1 MSKKRNEPYTA
12 IKKPVDLLFGS
23 SATPTPESQ
32 LSPNTIAISQIKL
45 PTSQPRRYF
54 DPQKLEKLSASIKE
68 LGILEP
74 LLVRPLLKNK
84 YELVA
89 GERRFKAA
97 QIAGLTEVPVV
108 IREMDDTITY
118 QVRLVENLQ
127 REDLNPLEET
137 EGILELL
144 VMRLSL
150 SKDEVISHFY
160 RMRNVCDRYK
170 DEDSEVR
177 HNVMSQSET
186 EIIEEL
192 FASLGRM
199 SWESFVKNRLPL
211 LKLPQDVLEVLRQGK
226 LEYTKA
232 RAIATLWRVPFAK
245 VKDEKIRE
253 ELLEEAVKKNLSL
266 NEIKQRIKIIKQSA
280 TMQEP
285 PSLKQRADDTF
296 SRLKQSKV
304 WDEPKKKAK
313 IEKLLAQM
321 EALLK

>member
-23 SATPTPESQ
+23 SATPAQPENQ

-74 LLVRPLLKNK
+74 LLVRPLAGGN

-97 QIAGLTEVPVV
+97 QIIELTEVPVV
-108 IREMDDTITY
+108 IREMDDTTTN

-160 RMRNVCDRYK
+160 RMRNVCDRHK

-186 EIIEEL
+186 KIIEEL

-199 SWESFVKNRLPL
+199 GWDSFVKNRLPL

-232 RAIATLWRVPFAK
+232 RAIAK
-245 VKDEKIRE
+245 VKDEKVRE
-253 ELLEEAVKKNLSL
+253 ELLEVAVREKLSL
-266 NEIKQRIKIIKQSA
+266 AQINERVKAS
-280 TMQEP
+280 QEVTASKHP
-285 PSLKQRADDTF
+285 LKERYKKALP
-296 SRLKQSKV
+296 RLQKSKV
-304 WDEPKKKAK
+304 WENPKKQKTL
-313 IEKLLAQM
+313 EKLLAQI
-321 EALLK
+321 EALIDE